1 MNIEKVQLH
10 QQEQHLTDLQNTNE
24 DINLQVDVQP
34 QLIGAQKDSNIS
46 DLRKVVHN
54 HLDVFNGVNNLLHN
68 EKNGMDWDKGKNA
81 YPEGENEQV
90 DKGGDKT
97 QSKQQLVQ
105 KKMEIE
111 GFTKPLP
118 HPIIA

>member
-1 MNIEKVQLH
+1 M
-10 QQEQHLTDLQNTNE
+10 
-24 DINLQVDVQP
+24 
-34 QLIGAQKDSNIS
+34 
-46 DLRKVVHN
+46 
-54 HLDVFNGVNNLLHN
+54 FNGVNNLLHN

-118 HPIIA
+118 HPIIAWTTDSHVKVLYEIVAHNIMR